1 MIQWLLRTTW
11 RVKVST
17 DDAPECL
24 EIRISFVPK
33 NVLRLSSGSGA
44 SRVGCVLQECY
55 YIAHDMPLIRNTHRH
70 GRSWA
75 AFGVAARRN
84 ERHAATIAVDKS
96 ALLHMPTMIHA
107 KAVENDNKRARLSA
121 DLAED
126 LIKFLIIH
134 IMNERSP
141 RGLA

>member
-1 MIQWLLRTTW
+1 MEGTL
-11 RVKVST
+11 
-17 DDAPECL
+17 PPC
-24 EIRISFVPK
+24 
-33 NVLRLSSGSGA
+33 
-44 SRVGCVLQECY
+44 
-55 YIAHDMPLIRNTHRH
+55 
-70 GRSWA
+70 
-75 AFGVAARRN
+75 
-84 ERHAATIAVDKS
+84 IAVDHCKS

-134 IMNERSP
+134 IMNEKSP